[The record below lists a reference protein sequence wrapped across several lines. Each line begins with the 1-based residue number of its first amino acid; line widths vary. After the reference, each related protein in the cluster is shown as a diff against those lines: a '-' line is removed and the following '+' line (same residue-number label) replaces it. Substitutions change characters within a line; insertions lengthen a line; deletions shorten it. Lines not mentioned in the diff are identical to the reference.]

1 MSFDLSVDRPDIL
14 FIAANTRS
22 LAVNRGAFIQALR
35 ERGLNVAALVPDE
48 DFLAEVH
55 ALGVTTRR
63 YHLDRHSMGIGGEVA
78 RFLELRRL
86 IRKIAP
92 RAVLAYAVKPIIL
105 GIPAARLAGV
115 EEMYCLT
122 TGLGYLYGRRDLRS
136 RLIRPVVNLCYAL
149 SGGLS
154 RTFFLQNPDDR
165 DELQQSLLFRY
176 FTHSVVVNGSGVDL
190 DEYPYSEAPTTPLRF
205 LFMGRFL
212 QDKGIREF
220 VSAARKLAPWHPGV
234 EFLALGEVDE
244 TLVNAI
250 SAEEVAAWRAEGI
263 VSFPGKVRDVRDHLR
278 AASVMVLPSYYRE
291 GIPRSLLEA
300 MSTGRAVITCDSPGC
315 RETVEEGV
323 NGWLVAPGDVDAL
336 AARME
341 TFIEKRGLARRMG
354 QASRALVEARFTTAL
369 VNQQMLSEMS
379 IAHALQPL
387 RGMA

>member
-1 MSFDLSVDRPDIL
+1 MSFDLSFDRPDIL

-165 DELQQSLLFRY
+165 DELQQSMLFRY